1 MFEVKVLL
9 FVFQSTVYFKMPLVV
24 MCGYPSSGK
33 STWTKKLAEYLEK
46 EQGKQVHV
54 VKEEEQFRGEKNDIL
69 DDSRKEKELRAKVKS
84 ESQRLLTKDNVVI
97 MDALNYIKGY
107 RYELFCISKAVPTRQ
122 VTVHCDVSEAQAWEW
137 NINTDRPDNEKY
149 TREVFEHLVQRF
161 ETPDPQNRWDS
172 PFFSV
177 LSGEELDLQGINTSL
192 FFNKTPKKNMST
204 QSNPVTE
211 SNYLGTMEKV
221 TSEIIQKIIAAG
233 TERDSGTV
241 DDIQEVEV
249 PYSKLTVHVEDSLTV
264 SQLNKLKRQFITMCK
279 TSSLKGEPGDMFVQ
293 YLNSQ
298 LSSA

>member
-1 MFEVKVLL
+1 
-9 FVFQSTVYFKMPLVV
+9 MPLVV

-33 STWTKKLAEYLEK
+33 SYWTKKLSEYLEK
-46 EQGKQVHV
+46 EQGKQVQV
-54 VKEEEQFRGEKNDIL
+54 VREEEQFRGEKNDIL

-84 ESQRLLTKDNVVI
+84 EAQRLLTKDNVVI
-97 MDALNYIKGY
+97 IDALNYIKGY

-122 VTVHCDVSEAQAWEW
+122 VTVHCDVSESQAWEW

-149 TREVFEHLVQRF
+149 TKVVFEHLIQRF

-177 LSGEELDLQGINTSL
+177 LSGEELDMQAIYTSL

-211 SNYLGTMEKV
+211 SNYLATMEKV
-221 TSEIIQKIIAAG
+221 TSEIIQKIIASKA
-233 TERDSGTV
+233 ENDSSSV
-241 DDIQEVEV
+241 DEVEEIEV
-249 PYSKLTVHVEDSLTV
+249 PYSKLTVHIEGSPTV
-264 SQLNKLKRQFITMCK
+264 SQLNKLKRQFITMLK

-298 LSSA
+298 LSSS